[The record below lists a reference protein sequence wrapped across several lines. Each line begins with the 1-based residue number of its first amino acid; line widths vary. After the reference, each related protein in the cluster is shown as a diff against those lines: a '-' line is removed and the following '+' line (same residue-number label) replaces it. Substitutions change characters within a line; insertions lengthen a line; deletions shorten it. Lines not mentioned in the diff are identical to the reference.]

1 VRRRAFISLLG
12 GAAIAWPLAARAQ
25 QATKVPRIGTLS
37 PGRSEL
43 SDPTLNMLNAF
54 LQGLHEL
61 GYTEGQ
67 NVAIERQMQM
77 GVRIGSASWLPNWL
91 GASPI

>member
-1 VRRRAFISLLG
+1 M
-12 GAAIAWPLAARAQ
+12 
-25 QATKVPRIGTLS
+25 PRIGILS

-43 SDPTLNMLNAF
+43 HDPTLNMLNAF

-67 NVAIERQMQM
+67 NLAVERLYA
-77 GVRIGSASWLPNWL
+77 VRARLATSSSATGSATPTATMGIVLVAAWP
-91 GASPI
+91 GAPLSY